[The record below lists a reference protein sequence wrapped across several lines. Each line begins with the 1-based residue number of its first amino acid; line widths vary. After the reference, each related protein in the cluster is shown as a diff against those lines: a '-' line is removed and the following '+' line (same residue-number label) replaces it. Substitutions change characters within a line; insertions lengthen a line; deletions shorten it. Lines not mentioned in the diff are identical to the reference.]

1 MNINIIL
8 LFVAGLVSAGLGSK
22 ATFDRGFAARY
33 AEKSPKAWLWRK
45 LLGVERTTFAVH
57 RVFGPLGMV
66 LGVAMIIFGVLLASG
81 KV

>member
-1 MNINIIL
+1 MSINTIL
-8 LFVAGLVSAGLGSK
+8 LLIAGLVSAGLGGK
-22 ATFDRGFAARY
+22 ATFDRDFAARY

-66 LGVAMIIFGVLLASG
+66 LGVGMLVFAVLLATG
-81 KV
+81 GV